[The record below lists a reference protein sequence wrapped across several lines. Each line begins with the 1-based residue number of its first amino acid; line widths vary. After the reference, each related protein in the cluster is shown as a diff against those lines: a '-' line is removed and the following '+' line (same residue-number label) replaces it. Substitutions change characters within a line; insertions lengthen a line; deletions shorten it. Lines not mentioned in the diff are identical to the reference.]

1 MRGQWQD
8 TEWHYAQKNAQH
20 CTHQGTKPP
29 PQAFKHCLATMQ
41 ARDRKQGS
49 RARDNDLA
57 AMYPIFAMEN
67 LAVYSSAL
75 AVVRA
80 KAHSGTSCPI

>member
-1 MRGQWQD
+1 MSM
-8 TEWHYAQKNAQH
+8 EKKASYSQKNTQH

-49 RARDNDLA
+49 RARET
-57 AMYPIFAMEN
+57 FGSG
-67 LAVYSSAL
+67 VSAKL
-75 AVVRA
+75 NQ
-80 KAHSGTSCPI
+80 ST